1 MEVERGG
8 RREERWRE
16 ERWRE
21 ERWREERWREV
32 GVNECRGWA
41 WRCAGGEVGG

>member
-21 ERWREERWREV
+21 ERWRGGERW
-32 GVNECRGWA
+32 G
-41 WRCAGGEVGG
+41 